1 MTRRYEETT
10 YNRETKQFEHV
21 ADWSFTVYPGDN
33 KHITVS
39 RDGVVK
45 TVRVV
50 TDSDF
55 VYKLQKAHVRAKGGA
70 TELFDFIDKALYE
83 KFMDTMAWKVLKH
96 CFFDC
101 KAAA

>member
-10 YNRETKQFEHV
+10 YNRETKQVEHV

-33 KHITVS
+33 THITVC

-45 TVRVV
+45 TVKVV
-50 TDSDF
+50 RDSEL
-55 VYKLQKAHVRAKGGA
+55 VYRLQKTQVKAIDGA
-70 TELFDFIDKALYE
+70 EGLFNYLDRELFESPSSCL
-83 KFMDTMAWKVLKH
+83 AWKVLRH